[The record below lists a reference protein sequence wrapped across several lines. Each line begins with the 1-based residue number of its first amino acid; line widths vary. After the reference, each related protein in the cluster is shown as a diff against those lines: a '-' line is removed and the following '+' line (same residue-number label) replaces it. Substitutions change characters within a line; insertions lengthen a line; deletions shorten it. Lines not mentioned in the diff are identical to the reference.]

1 MNNCNENVVSF
12 PSIEQLELEL
22 KRIKKHK
29 RRGAFIR
36 KIFFIIFCIAAIL
49 VFVTAVV
56 SPVLRVTGDNMNPT
70 LNDGDVIVLIKTD
83 TLKRGDI
90 CAFKYHDKLLIK
102 RVIGVPGDEVNID
115 ENGTFFIN
123 GKELNDSCG
132 AVKAMGVINIELP
145 YKVDENTYFVVGDN
159 RSKSID
165 SRYFGSIASEDIIGK
180 AVVQIWPLSDLKLFS
195 N

>member
-1 MNNCNENVVSF
+1 MDNSAENVKSF
-12 PSIEQLELEL
+12 PSVEQLELEL

-29 RRGAFIR
+29 RLSSFI
-36 KIFFIIFCIAAIL
+36 KKTVFIILCIAAVF
-49 VFVTAVV
+49 VFVTATV
-56 SPVLRVTGDNMNPT
+56 SPALKVTGDNMSPT

-83 TLKRGDI
+83 TFKRGDI
-90 CAFKYHDKLLIK
+90 CAFEYNDKLLVK
-102 RVIGVPGDEVNID
+102 RIIGVPGDEVNID

-123 GKELNDSCG
+123 GKELDDTYG
-132 AVKAMGVINIELP
+132 TVKSSGTINIALP
-145 YKVDENTYFVVGDN
+145 YKVAENTYFVVGDN

-180 AVVQIWPLSDLKLFS
+180 AVVQIWPLSGIKLFS